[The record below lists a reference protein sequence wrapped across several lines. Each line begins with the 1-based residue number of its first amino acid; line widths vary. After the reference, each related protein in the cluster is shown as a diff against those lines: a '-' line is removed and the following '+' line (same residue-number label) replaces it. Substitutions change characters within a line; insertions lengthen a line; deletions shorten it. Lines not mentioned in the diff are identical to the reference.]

1 MCRPS
6 RRARLRLAVK
16 RNRRTASALL
26 PVRLACTIVLATC
39 MHGQANAA
47 EVIELQAKDTI
58 TALEMNH
65 GDTCRFA
72 LRNGQ
77 TRTLVLLDTSAA
89 IVERVEPGGIVYRFD
104 CRIQVDGQPLT
115 MRRYACS
122 QECFYEPYVVNGMRI
137 WPDIVKD
144 VFDLI
149 PVRYPKKGNLQCVPR
164 KDARFA
170 IHDATLRICP
180 EETRPWLDERQ
191 NYVDVSRCYNGDDC
205 YLGPYL
211 GQACHVGMDIN
222 HPKGSLLFAPIS
234 FDTHAYFNS
243 LKAGHNNNRWRG
255 IRRWPNGDVWALQ
268 THHLIKLLVPEDT
281 SLSVGTE
288 YATTAGVHV
297 GSHEHTHFEF
307 KVGRPRRSVLPPLP
321 LGEGRGEGPSRTED
335 PHPNL
340 LPGGKG
346 TSQPTSSIAFPID
359 FDDQSELAQER
370 PEVLHLDPWIVFW
383 QIFEDRKSRDGKIR
397 ATIAPLSSCQT
408 GQLVTFSPGGS
419 RPGANGAELS
429 YYWTFGDGGFAIGP
443 KPQHAFAR
451 SGVYPA
457 TLVVDDGTNQATSTQ
472 HITVNGESVVEP
484 VLALSAPDEIAFRR
498 RPVPVADVYGTVP
511 RPVPHAL
518 EFVARSTQ
526 PVPRTKTIRL
536 ENLGGGTLPAMKS
549 PSIVYLEGADWLMI
563 EPSGKGNGQSLSVR
577 VDATGLSEGGY
588 TAEVNVVCS
597 GAVNSPQSFRIVL
610 RVPSAGPAAQVTI
623 DDRDDACYATPY
635 FWVGHRFCRCPK
647 GKRGHGSFYLTNGS
661 RSAAGEFVRFTPDLL
676 SGRYEVALADE
687 TPFRLGTEF
696 GVRVR
701 HRDGDSIVRVVPSKS
716 QTIGTFDFDEGT
728 DGFVEILAEG
738 SKGLV
743 IADAVH
749 LRRVAD

>member
-222 HPKGSLLFAPIS
+222 HPKGSLLFAPIA
-234 FDTHAYFNS
+234 FDTQAYFNS

-268 THHLIKLLVPEDT
+268 THHLIKLLVPENT
-281 SLSVGTE
+281 PLSVGTE

-307 KVGRPRRSVLPPLP
+307 KVGRPREASPESV
-321 LGEGRGEGPSRTED
+321 E
-335 PHPNL
+335 
-340 LPGGKG
+340 
-346 TSQPTSSIAFPID
+346 SSIAFPID

-383 QIFEDRKSRDGKIR
+383 QIFEDRKSREGTLH
-397 ATIAPLSSCQT
+397 AAMEPFSPCQT
-408 GQLVTFSPGGS
+408 GEPVTFSSEGS
-419 RPGANGAELS
+419 RKGSGGVKPS

-443 KPQHAFAR
+443 KPRHTFAR
-451 SGVYPA
+451 SGVYPV
-457 TLVVDDGTNQATSTQ
+457 TLVVGNGRNRATCTQ
-472 HITVNGESVVEP
+472 HITVNGESVASP

-498 RPVPVADVYGTVP
+498 RPAAVADVYGTAP
-511 RPVPHAL
+511 RSIPHAL
-518 EFVARSTQ
+518 EFVARSMR
-526 PVPRTKTIRL
+526 PVPREKTIRL
-536 ENLGGGTLPAMKS
+536 ENLGAGTLPTMNS
-549 PSIVYLEGADWLMI
+549 PSIEYLEGTDWLTI
-563 EPSGKGNGQSLSVR
+563 EPSGKGNGQSMNVS
-577 VDATGLSEGGY
+577 VDATDLSEGEY
-588 TAEVNVVCS
+588 AAVVDVDCP
-597 GAVNSPQSFRIVL
+597 GAGNSPQEFRVML
-610 RVPSAGPAAQVTI
+610 HVPSTAPAAQVTI

-635 FWVGHRFCRCPK
+635 FWVGHRLCRCPK
-647 GKRGHGSFYLTNGS
+647 GKRGHGSFYLTNGGKP
-661 RSAAGEFVRFTPDLL
+661 ADGEFVRFTPDPL

-687 TPFRLGTEF
+687 TPFRPGTEF
-696 GVRVR
+696 DVRVR
-701 HRDGDSIVRVVPSKS
+701 HREGDSIVKVAPAQSRI
-716 QTIGTFDFDEGT
+716 IGTFDFDEGA
-728 DGFVEILAEG
+728 DGFVEIITEG

-749 LRRVAD
+749 FRRVRD